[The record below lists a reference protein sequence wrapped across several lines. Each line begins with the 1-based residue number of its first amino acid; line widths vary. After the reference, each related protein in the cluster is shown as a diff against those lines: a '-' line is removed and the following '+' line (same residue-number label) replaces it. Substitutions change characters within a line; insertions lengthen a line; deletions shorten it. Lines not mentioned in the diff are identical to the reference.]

1 VPDKSNPNKT
11 ANPWTVLS
19 TQPIYQNRWIR
30 VVEHDVLNPAG
41 KPGIYG
47 VVHMQHI
54 ATGVLPIDA
63 DGCTTLVGQY
73 RFPLGVY
80 SWEIPEG
87 GGALDEDPLEAV
99 QRELA
104 EETGLMAR
112 RWHPLLRM
120 HLSNSVTDEVAHC
133 FLAWDL
139 EQGIAEPEETEDLQV
154 RRVPF
159 REAYDMA
166 MRGDITDA
174 MAVASLM
181 KARLLALDGKLPKDV
196 TALILK

>member
-1 VPDKSNPNKT
+1 MPNKT
-11 ANPWTVLS
+11 GNPWTILCS
-19 TQPIYQNRWIR
+19 KPIYENPWIR
-30 VVEHDVLNPAG
+30 VVEHDVLNPKG

-47 VVHMQHI
+47 VVHLQHI
-54 ATGVLPIDA
+54 ATGVIPIDA

-73 RFPLGVY
+73 RFPLKQY

-87 GGALDEDPLEAV
+87 GGKPGVPPLESA

-104 EETGLMAR
+104 EETGLLAR
-112 RWHPLLRM
+112 EWLPLLTM
-120 HLSNSVTDEVAHC
+120 HLSNSITDEVAHT

-139 EQGIAEPEETEDLQV
+139 EQGIAEPEDTEELQL

-159 REAYDMA
+159 RDAYAMA

-174 MAVASLM
+174 MAVASLL
-181 KARLLALDGKLPKDV
+181 KARLLALDGALP
-196 TALILK
+196 AELAELMLK

>member
-1 VPDKSNPNKT
+1 MPNKT
-11 ANPWTVLS
+11 GNPWTILC
-19 TQPIYQNRWIR
+19 TKPIYENPWIR
-30 VVEHDVLNPAG
+30 VVEHDVLTPKG

-47 VVHMQHI
+47 VVHLQNI
-54 ATGVLPIDA
+54 ATGVIPIDQ

-73 RFPLGVY
+73 RFPLKGY

-87 GGALDEDPLEAV
+87 GGKHGVEPLESA

-104 EETGLMAR
+104 EETGLVAR
-112 RWHPLLRM
+112 RWLPLLTM
-120 HLSNSVTDEVAHC
+120 HLSNSITDEVAHT

-139 EQGIAEPEETEDLQV
+139 DQGIAEPDDTEELQL

-174 MAVASLM
+174 MAIASLM
-181 KARLLALDGKLPKDV
+181 KARLLALEGALPDDLAKL
-196 TALILK
+196 LLE

>member
-1 VPDKSNPNKT
+1 MPNKT
-11 ANPWTVLS
+11 GNPWTILC
-19 TQPIYQNRWIR
+19 TKPIYENPWIR
-30 VVEHDVLNPAG
+30 VVEHDVLNPKG

-47 VVHMQHI
+47 IVHLQHI
-54 ATGVLPIDA
+54 ATGVIPIDA

-73 RFPLGVY
+73 RFPLKQY

-87 GGALDEDPLEAV
+87 GGKPGVPPLESA

-104 EETGLMAR
+104 EETGLIAR
-112 RWHPLLRM
+112 EWLPLLTL
-120 HLSNSVTDEVAHC
+120 HLSNSITDEVAHT

-139 EQGIAEPEETEDLQV
+139 EQGMAEPEDTEELQL

-159 REAYDMA
+159 REACDMA

-174 MAVASLM
+174 IAVASLL
-181 KARLLALDGKLPKDV
+181 KARLLAQDGALPDELA
-196 TALILK
+196 TLMLK

>member
-1 VPDKSNPNKT
+1 VPNKT
-11 ANPWTVLS
+11 GNPWTILC
-19 TQPIYQNRWIR
+19 TKPIYENPWIR
-30 VVEHDVLNPAG
+30 VVEHDVLNPKG

-47 VVHMQHI
+47 IVHLQHV
-54 ATGVLPIDA
+54 ATGVLPIDE

-73 RFPLGVY
+73 RVPLKQY

-87 GGALDEDPLEAV
+87 GGKPGVDPLESA

-104 EETGLMAR
+104 EETGLTAR
-112 RWHPLLRM
+112 QWRPLLTM
-120 HLSNSVTDEVAHC
+120 HLSNSITDEVAHT

-139 EQGIAEPEETEDLQV
+139 EQGIAEPEETEELQV

-159 REAYDMA
+159 REAYAMA

-174 MAVASLM
+174 IAVASLM
-181 KARLLALDGKLPKDV
+181 KARLLALEGALPKEL
-196 TALILK
+196 AKLLLK

>member
-1 VPDKSNPNKT
+1 MPNKT
-11 ANPWTVLS
+11 GNPWTILC
-19 TQPIYQNRWIR
+19 TKPIYENPWIR
-30 VVEHDVLNPAG
+30 VVEHDVLNPKG

-47 VVHMQHI
+47 VVHLQHI
-54 ATGVLPIDA
+54 ATGVIPIDA

-73 RFPLGVY
+73 RFPLKQY

-87 GGALDEDPLEAV
+87 GGKFGVPPLESA

-104 EETGLMAR
+104 EETGLLAR
-112 RWHPLLRM
+112 EWRPLLTA
-120 HLSNSVTDEVAHC
+120 HLSNSITDEVAHT

-139 EQGIAEPEETEDLQV
+139 EQGMAEPEDTEELQL

-166 MRGDITDA
+166 MRGDITD
-174 MAVASLM
+174 MIAVASLL
-181 KARLLALDGKLPKDV
+181 KARLLALEGALPDELA
-196 TALILK
+196 TLMLK